1 MSAWRIGGRIRGRRR
16 RIETQEERRS
26 KGVEGKGERGKGERG
41 EGCDARRKGMEEE
54 VVEPETIERRGA
66 SSLQYYFKILLAG
79 SACSKYSPSLPR
91 KH

>member
-16 RIETQEERRS
+16 RIETQEARRS
-26 KGVEGKGERGKGERG
+26 KGVEGKGERG
-41 EGCDARRKGMEEE
+41 EGLNARRKGMEEE

>member
-1 MSAWRIGGRIRGRRR
+1 MN
-16 RIETQEERRS
+16 
-26 KGVEGKGERGKGERG
+26 
-41 EGCDARRKGMEEE
+41 ARRKGMEEE

>member
-1 MSAWRIGGRIRGRRR
+1 MSAWRIGGRIRGTRR
-16 RIETQEERRS
+16 RIKTQEERRRS
-26 KGVEGKGERGKGERG
+26 KGVEGKGERG
-41 EGCDARRKGMEEE
+41 EGFDARRKGMEEE

>member
-1 MSAWRIGGRIRGRRR
+1 MSAWRIGGRIKGRTRW
-16 RIETQEERRS
+16 IKTEEKRRS
-26 KGVEGKGERGKGERG
+26 KGVEGKGERG
-41 EGCDARRKGMEEE
+41 EGFDARRKGMEEE